1 MIDGYTSALKV
12 KLRAVAIKWKFS
24 ELPFDR
30 IIIELYIMIRLLK
43 YSKQLGCRIGSQSFF
58 TFNRSNGKVR
68 TDVLSD

>member
-30 IIIELYIMIRLLK
+30 IIIELYIMIRLLNTP
-43 YSKQLGCRIGSQSFF
+43 SSWDAELDL
-58 TFNRSNGKVR
+58 NRSS
-68 TDVLSD
+68 LSIEAMGR